1 MLRCFACSLTRHG
14 CHRGRIEGRIVARFR
29 TEIRLRDREACQN
42 IYDVLG
48 GNSRSFIRE
57 AAHAISVRIW
67 EIDLPLTN
75 QDIVELTAWR
85 RQIHQHPE
93 ISNEEEMTA
102 KAVISFLADTRPDSV
117 LTGLGG
123 HGVAVIYDSGKAGPT
138 VLFRS
143 ELDALPIVELSGVP
157 HASLVPGKSHMCG
170 HDGHTAILAALGRQL
185 GRQRP
190 ERGRVVLIF
199 QPAEETGNGAAGVT
213 NDSRY
218 GEITPDFAFSLHNLP
233 GVPFGEVR
241 LKAGVVNCASR
252 GMRVI
257 LDGKTAH
264 SSMPE
269 TGISPML
276 AVSRLMPALPDL
288 GRGTFDDDDF
298 SMVTVTHASMGEPV
312 FGIAPGRAELWAT
325 LRTRRDEN
333 MADLCTAAENLAA
346 NIAAEHGLMHSID
359 YHEIFV
365 ASVNAPDAVDCL
377 LRALDDEGIR
387 HNEEALPMR
396 ASEDFGLFGKT
407 AKSAMFFL
415 GAGERHPALHNPDY
429 DFPDDLIPIG
439 ARVFMR
445 VARNILG

>member
-1 MLRCFACSLTRHG
+1 MA
-14 CHRGRIEGRIVARFR
+14 
-29 TEIRLRDREACQN
+29 
-42 IYDVLG
+42 
-48 GNSRSFIRE
+48 
-57 AAHAISVRIW
+57 
-67 EIDLPLTN
+67 LTN
-75 QDIVELTAWR
+75 QDMVELTAWR
-85 RQIHQHPE
+85 RQLHQHPE
-93 ISNEEEMTA
+93 ISNEEELTA
-102 KAVISFLADTRPDSV
+102 KEVVTFLANTSPDSV
-117 LTGLGG
+117 LTGVGG

-138 VLFRS
+138 VMFRS
-143 ELDALPIVELSGVP
+143 ELDALPIHELSGAA
-157 HASLVPGKSHMCG
+157 HASLIPGRSHMCG
-170 HDGHTAILAALGRQL
+170 HDGHTAILAALGRQF
-185 GRQRP
+185 GRKRP
-190 ERGRVVLIF
+190 KLGRVVLMF
-199 QPAEETGNGAAGVT
+199 QPAEETGNGAAGVVA
-213 NDSRY
+213 DARY
-218 GEITPDFAFSLHNLP
+218 ADIAPDLAFSLHNLP

-252 GMRVI
+252 GMRLV
-257 LDGKTAH
+257 LEGKTAH

-276 AVSRLMPALPDL
+276 AVSQLMPALPDL

-298 SMVTVTHASMGEPV
+298 SMVTVTHTSMGEPV
-312 FGIAPGRAELWAT
+312 FGIAPGRAEVWAT

-333 MADLCTAAENLAA
+333 MADLCAAAENLAA
-346 NIAAEHGLMHSID
+346 SIAAERGLMHSID

-377 LRALDDEGIR
+377 RRALDGEGIR
-387 HNEEALPMR
+387 HSEEALPMR

-415 GAGERHPALHNPDY
+415 GGGERHPALHNPDY